1 MFGKE
6 NRKKLRI
13 ITIIMTVI
21 LILGMILLYTPIA
34 GVTS

>member
-1 MFGKE
+1 M
-6 NRKKLRI
+6 LRI
-13 ITIIMTVI
+13 ITIVVTVV